1 MNCDP
6 ETVDSAPA
14 RLLAYE
20 FGDFRVDVR
29 QRLLL
34 LRADGRALPLNSR
47 AFDTLLF
54 FLEHPGELLDK
65 PTLMAAIWPKV
76 VVEENNLNQH
86 ISALRRVLG
95 ERPEEHKFLVTVPGR
110 GYRFVASVRAVFDAE
125 PLDAKRDAALEGP
138 GYDPTAGK
146 PRKREMVWGSR
157 KPEMVWGL
165 RKPEMFWGLVATGIL
180 VAACLL
186 WFGYRLSS
194 GRADSTAKPI
204 SIVVAPVTKPRLAI
218 LPFENLSPDPNN
230 AFFADGLHEEIV
242 STIAEEVPGV
252 EVISRTTMMS
262 YRSTPP
268 KPLPTVARE
277 LGATHLIE
285 GSVRRD
291 ANKIR
296 LTLQLIDAR
305 TDGHIW
311 SARYDRTLADTLA
324 LELQVAEQIAGQ
336 LPAQLAHAAREPAE
350 PIRDTKAFDL
360 YLKALLAQR
369 TFEGDPQAFQHIE
382 ELLAGVIARQPG
394 FARAYAQ
401 RAIARTIVFITS
413 QDTSE
418 AFVNRIRVDLS
429 TARRLAPKDP
439 VVLAATGFLLM
450 SENNT
455 TGALD
460 AYAAAEAAGITQ
472 AELLAAKAQ
481 LLLRRSRIA
490 ELNTTVR
497 RMLALD
503 PGDPIVINQAAY
515 HLYRAQQPVDALRA
529 AAYMRDSFPEWYEAM
544 RSYFLMDFVG
554 RTEALRAYLERY
566 APSNGPVW
574 NGLTMVEY
582 FDLLRYE
589 HRYADL
595 RALLNRVPVESGL
608 WFFGPDYGPVGPT
621 PIALLRGW
629 TDLLLAEPA
638 SAARNGVA
646 VLQFVQQQIRTN
658 WNAVYLDSLAAAG
671 YLFVGDC
678 ARARTA
684 GRSSLMGVSREDNA
698 VIWNTT
704 AKSVARVG
712 AWCGDT
718 EDAIALL
725 RQLSQ
730 SRPGIGPA
738 AIARDPLFTVPLG
751 QVPAYQALTGQLER
765 TIRETR
771 LE

>member
-6 ETVDSAPA
+6 KTVDSAPA

-29 QRLLL
+29 QRRLL
-34 LRADGRALPLNSR
+34 LRADGRALPLSSR
-47 AFDTLLF
+47 AFDTLIF

-65 PTLMAAIWPKV
+65 STLMAAIWPKV

-110 GYRFVASVRAVFDAE
+110 GYRFVAPVRPVFDAE
-125 PLDAKRDAALEGP
+125 VSDGKPDGALE
-138 GYDPTAGK
+138 D
-146 PRKREMVWGSR
+146 
-157 KPEMVWGL
+157 WGL
-165 RKPEMFWGLVATGIL
+165 RQRASLSGLHARGLFWGLMASGIL
-180 VAACLL
+180 VAAGLL

-194 GRADSTAKPI
+194 GRVASTTTPTAI
-204 SIVVAPVTKPRLAI
+204 GVASAIKPRLAV

-242 STIAEEVPGV
+242 STIAEQVPGV

-262 YRSTPP
+262 YRTVPP

-285 GSVRRD
+285 GSVRRE

-305 TDGHIW
+305 TDGHMW
-311 SARYDRTLADTLA
+311 SASYDRTLADTLT
-324 LELQVAEQIAGQ
+324 LESQVAEQIAGQ
-336 LPAQLAHAAREPAE
+336 LPAQLAPTTREAAE
-350 PIRDTKAFDL
+350 PIRDTEAFDL
-360 YLKALLAQR
+360 YLKGLLAQR
-369 TFEGDPQAFQHIE
+369 TFEGEPRAFQHLE
-382 ELLAGVIARQPG
+382 ELFAGVIARQPG

-401 RAIARTIVFITS
+401 RAISRTIMFITS

-418 AFVNRIRVDLS
+418 AFVDRIRMDLS

-529 AAYMRDSFPEWYEAM
+529 ATYMRDLFPEWYEAM

-554 RTEALRAYLERY
+554 RTEALHAYLERY
-566 APSNGPVW
+566 APINGPVW
-574 NGLTMVEY
+574 NGLTLVEY

-595 RALLNRVPVESGL
+595 RTLLNRVPVESGL
-608 WFFGPDYGPVGPT
+608 WFFGTDYGPVGPT
-621 PIALLRGW
+621 PVALLRGW
-629 TDLLLAEPA
+629 TDLLLADRA
-638 SAARNGVA
+638 AAARNGRA
-646 VLQFVQQQIRTN
+646 VLQFVQQQTRTH
-658 WNAVYLDSLAAAG
+658 WNGVYLDSLAATG
-671 YLFVGDC
+671 HLFMGDC
-678 ARARTA
+678 EHARTA
-684 GRSSLMGVSREDNA
+684 VRSSLLGVSRDDNA

-704 AKSVARVG
+704 AKSAARVR
-712 AWCGDT
+712 AWCGDA

-725 RQLSQ
+725 QQLSQ

-738 AIARDPLFTVPLG
+738 AIVRDPLFTVPLD
-751 QVPAYQALTGQLER
+751 QVPAYQTLTGQLER
-765 TIRETR
+765 VIRETK